1 MAWYLFLLAVAG
13 GVAFA
18 IWNFRRKAAA
28 SKAASAARFEQL
40 LKERAQIPASPQP
53 LSSAAVPARESS
65 ASAKA
70 PAVVA
75 GTPPAATSPT
85 TTQGFLG
92 KAESLLYYLLKAGLP
107 GFEVF
112 AGVSLAR
119 VVGAPGNGRDREQQV
134 RRLSQYQLDFVI
146 CDKSMRVV
154 AVVDVESAAGAGTAG
169 DQSFKSDI
177 LRQAGIRVV
186 RVNPAALPRREQVRT
201 LISGEPLK
209 KDG

>member
-13 GVAFA
+13 GVVFS
-18 IWNFRRKAAA
+18 IWNYRGKAAA
-28 SKAASAARFEQL
+28 SKAASKARFEQMF
-40 LKERAQIPASPQP
+40 K
-53 LSSAAVPARESS
+53 
-65 ASAKA
+65 AKA
-70 PAVVA
+70 AAGAASDLPAVS
-75 GTPPAATSPT
+75 PPESATRAAPMAQAAALISPPKDR
-85 TTQGFLG
+85 FLG
-92 KAESLLYYLLKAGLP
+92 QSETLIYYLLKTGVP
-107 GFEVF
+107 DHEVF
-112 AGVSLAR
+112 ANATLAS

-134 RRLSQYQLDFVI
+134 RRFSQYQLDFVI

-186 RVNPAALPRREQVRT
+186 RVNPAAPPRREQIRA
-201 LISGEPLK
+201 LISSEPLQ

>member
-28 SKAASAARFEQL
+28 SKAASEARFEQIF
-40 LKERAQIPASPQP
+40 KERAQNPASPQP
-53 LSSAAVPARESS
+53 SSGAAAPPSESS
-65 ASAKA
+65 APAKA
-70 PAVVA
+70 PAA
-75 GTPPAATSPT
+75 IAATPPAATLR
-85 TTQGFLG
+85 FLG
-92 KAESLLYYLLKAGLP
+92 QAESLLYYLLKAGLP

>member
-1 MAWYLFLLAVAG
+1 LASYLFLLAVAG
-13 GVAFA
+13 GVVFA

-28 SKAASAARFEQL
+28 SKAASAARFE
-40 LKERAQIPASPQP
+40 KMFK
-53 LSSAAVPARESS
+53 
-65 ASAKA
+65 AKA
-70 PAVVA
+70 AAGAASDLPVVS
-75 GTPPAATSPT
+75 PPESATRAAPMAQAAASTSPPRER
-85 TTQGFLG
+85 FLG
-92 KAESLLYYLLKAGLP
+92 KSETLIYYLLKTGVP
-107 GFEVF
+107 DHEVF
-112 AGVSLAR
+112 ANATLAS

-154 AVVDVESAAGAGTAG
+154 AVVDVESAAGAATAG

-186 RVNPAALPRREQVRT
+186 HVNPAAPPRRERIRA
-201 LISGEPLK
+201 LISGEPLQ

>member
-1 MAWYLFLLAVAG
+1 MAGYLFLLAVAG
-13 GVAFA
+13 GIVFA
-18 IWNFRRKAAA
+18 IWNYRRKAAA
-28 SKAASAARFEQL
+28 SKAASAARFEQMFNG
-40 LKERAQIPASPQP
+40 RTQTAASPQP
-53 LSSAAVPARESS
+53 SSPAAAPASESS
-65 ASAKA
+65 APAKA
-70 PAVVA
+70 PAA
-75 GTPPAATSPT
+75 APATPPAAT
-85 TTQGFLG
+85 QRLLG
-92 KAESLLYYLLKAGLP
+92 QAESLLYYLLKAGLP
-107 GFEVF
+107 DFEVF

-119 VVGAPGNGRDREQQV
+119 VVGAPGNGRDREQQL

-186 RVNPAALPRREQVRT
+186 RVNPAAPPRREQIRV
-201 LISGEPLK
+201 LISGEPPQ

>member
-13 GVAFA
+13 GVGYS

-28 SKAASAARFEQL
+28 SKAASAARFEQVF
-40 LKERAQIPASPQP
+40 KGRAQPPANPQP
-53 LSSAAVPARESS
+53 SSSTAAP
-65 ASAKA
+65 AKA
-70 PAVVA
+70 L
-75 GTPPAATSPT
+75 AATAATPAPA
-85 TTQGFLG
+85 QRFLG
-92 KAESLLYYLLKAGLP
+92 QAESLLYYLLKAGLP

-119 VVGAPGNGRDREQQV
+119 VVGAPGNGRDREPQA
-134 RRLSQYQLDFVI
+134 RRLSQYQLDFVV

-154 AVVDVESAAGAGTAG
+154 AVVDLESASGAATAG
-169 DQSFKSDI
+169 DQSFKFET

-186 RVNPAALPRREQVRT
+186 RVDPAAPPRREQMRT
-201 LISGEPLK
+201 LIIGEPQP

>member
-1 MAWYLFLLAVAG
+1 LAGYLFLLAVAG
-13 GVAFA
+13 GIVFA
-18 IWNFRRKAAA
+18 IWNYRRKAAA
-28 SKAASAARFEQL
+28 SKAASEARFEQMFNG
-40 LKERAQIPASPQP
+40 RTQTAASPQP
-53 LSSAAVPARESS
+53 SSPAAAPASESS
-65 ASAKA
+65 APAKA
-70 PAVVA
+70 PAA
-75 GTPPAATSPT
+75 APATPPAAT
-85 TTQGFLG
+85 QRLLG
-92 KAESLLYYLLKAGLP
+92 QAELLLYYLLKAGLP
-107 GFEVF
+107 DFEVF

-119 VVGAPGNGRDREQQV
+119 VVGAPGNGRDREQQL

-186 RVNPAALPRREQVRT
+186 RVNPAAPPRREQIRV
-201 LISGEPLK
+201 LISGEPPQ